1 MEEPR
6 NALAVGPIGAK
17 RAWCL
22 YPSIERQSD
31 SHNRVCHVLLIF
43 LNLV

>member
-6 NALAVGPIGAK
+6 NPLAVSPIGAK

-31 SHNRVCHVLLIF
+31 SHYSVCHVLLISF
-43 LNLV
+43 NLV